1 MRGGEGGEQG
11 ARKTKRRR
19 GERTTRARRAQ
30 PDEKGGRQARQEQQN
45 DNDNEDR
52 REDEATTTKKKEE
65 TTKQQNNKTTNI
77 MRVQD
82 GHAVQYVWRK
92 RPDTPAAHM
101 RASEAQ
107 VERRSLLRRARVVV
121 VESFMWSQVVGG
133 GVCGLGGLIGYV
145 VIGIAFP
152 VEVDLQSRIR
162 LDDRVD
168 VGDEVHARDFV
179 GSDDDQPLALGV
191 GVVVDGEGLGSGPGV

>member
-1 MRGGEGGEQG
+1 MFSSEGTPSPGRSIVSVVLMSESKTVTPYVEEEARCVRGPHEGVEGGGGEAEPVQEGEGGS
-11 ARKTKRRR
+11 
-19 GERTTRARRAQ
+19 
-30 PDEKGGRQARQEQQN
+30 GGLL
-45 DNDNEDR
+45 
-52 REDEATTTKKKEE
+52 
-65 TTKQQNNKTTNI
+65 
-77 MRVQD
+77 
-82 GHAVQYVWRK
+82 YVV
-92 RPDTPAAHM
+92 P
-101 RASEAQ
+101 SG
-107 VERRSLLRRARVVV
+107 
-121 VESFMWSQVVGG
+121 GG

-191 GVVVDGEGLGSGPGV
+191 GVVVEGEGLGSGPGV